1 MVSLIRFLDYNRI
14 KVRVLRQ
21 VLRLLLQVLQVR
33 GLTVML

>member
-1 MVSLIRFLDYNRI
+1 VVSLIRFLDYNRI